1 MGTRVEF
8 DNRYSN
14 ILVVTFVTMLYGTG
28 MPILYFVAAA
38 YFFVTYWTDKY
49 LILTWYAKPRV
60 TDDTLISESQRYSG
74 FAILLHLL
82 GGILMYSNAKI
93 LPTIEQTFHD
103 SISEYDSYYS
113 FGNLGS
119 PVMISYIV
127 FFALMIAIYLLH
139 VILYYGIR
147 AIAPQILCCCRSN
160 QVLELDENER
170 RNNDFYRCV
179 KYSELRSLYNFYLK
193 ENKSVHD
200 ISNKDFVKDVSY
212 QKEVAK
218 QIESI
223 EARFK
228 HIAEPKGIDT

>member
-1 MGTRVEF
+1 MTLMIISTHLSNLLAEVGGCFKRCWDRRCTCDARHTRKITQIEYENVNMGTQVEF
-8 DNRYSN
+8 DSRYSN
-14 ILVVTFVTMLYGTG
+14 ILVVTFVTMLYGSG

-74 FAILLHLL
+74 FAIFLHLL

-93 LPTIEQTFHD
+93 LPTVEQSFHD
-103 SISEYDSYYS
+103 SISEYGSYYS
-113 FGNLGS
+113 FGNLVS

-147 AIAPQILCCCRSN
+147 SLAP
-160 QVLELDENER
+160 
-170 RNNDFYRCV
+170 
-179 KYSELRSLYNFYLK
+179 
-193 ENKSVHD
+193 
-200 ISNKDFVKDVSY
+200 
-212 QKEVAK
+212 
-218 QIESI
+218 
-223 EARFK
+223 
-228 HIAEPKGIDT
+228 